1 MGQSQSSMY
10 DTYYSSLQNNEK
22 IDIEKLNPYDVLNV
36 KEDFTWDELVKAYRK
51 VAIKVHPDKGGS
63 EILFNKATQC
73 FRELAIEFKKREVE
87 KPHHVLKKEFEEFKD
102 ENKKTEFPSFP
113 QNTTFHEKFNTFF
126 EENKVDD
133 DDDSRGYQH
142 FMEKSTKERGDIKI
156 PKLITKFTEKKFN
169 ETFEKVVKPGKDI
182 IIYKEPEPVMASKNL
197 NFTELG
203 GKTEEFTTETYT
215 DYYKAHTT
223 SRLVDPRSVTKR
235 KTYKNVTDY
244 EEDRQLTT
252 EKELSQAEIKY
263 QKELELYNIQKE
275 DQRVRRLKEKDTAAE
290 KQFEKI
296 NQAMIGIRL

>member
-22 IDIEKLNPYDVLNV
+22 IDIEKLNPYDLLNV

-73 FRELAIEFKKREVE
+73 FRELATEFKKREVE

-102 ENKKTEFPSFP
+102 ENKKAEFPSFP
-113 QNTTFHEKFNTFF
+113 QNTTFQEKFNTFF
-126 EENKVDD
+126 EEHKVDD
-133 DDDSRGYQH
+133 DDDNRGYQH

-156 PKLITKFTEKKFN
+156 PKLISKFTEKKFN
-169 ETFEKVVKPGKDI
+169 ETFEKVVTPGKDI
-182 IIYKEPEPVMASKNL
+182 IIYKEPAPVMASKNL

-275 DQRVRRLKEKDTAAE
+275 DQRIRRLQEKDTAAE

-296 NQAMIGIRL
+296 NQAMICIRL